1 MKCENCEEEAMY
13 AAGKLRDI
21 DDPDEVSRRA
31 DHFFCDLHAG
41 EHLEREPLTDFFSLF
56 IKG

>member
-1 MKCENCEEEAMY
+1 MY

-41 EHLEREPLTDFFSLF
+41 EHLEREPLTDFFSLSL
-56 IKG
+56 KAN